1 MVTLP
6 QIRPIRTYS
15 EAWLDRHRRTH
26 ATQAL
31 FGTHR
36 HPYLRDT
43 IARLAFAAAGSE
55 RPSLLDYGCGKGV
68 FLREMAQSGLF
79 RYVRGYDPAVDAFKT
94 RPAQLY
100 DIVLCL
106 DVLDQLEDDFVEPVL
121 TDVAQFTRRVA
132 LFDVITRQV
141 PTLEHLNPRSAENW
155 QDIIDRRMKVAEVTI
170 RVATPEELAEGA
182 CPERMIISAE
192 PRTP

>member
-1 MVTLP
+1 MATPPRV
-6 QIRPIRTYS
+6 RPIRTYS

-26 ATQAL
+26 ATHAV

-43 IARLAFAAAGSE
+43 IARLATAAGGAE

-68 FLREMAQSGLF
+68 LLQEIAASGVF
-79 RYVRGYDPAVDAFKT
+79 RFVRGYDPAVDAFT
-94 RPAQLY
+94 ARPAQLY

-106 DVLDQLEDDFVEPVL
+106 DVLDQIEDQFVEPVIS
-121 TDVAQFTRRVA
+121 DVAQFTRRFA

-141 PTLEHLNPRSAENW
+141 PALEHLNPRSAEAW
-155 QDIIDRRMKVAEVTI
+155 RDIIGRHLRIDDVTV
-170 RVATPEELAEGA
+170 RQSTAEELAEGA
-182 CPERMIISAE
+182 CPERVIITADL
-192 PRTP
+192 RA